1 MGYSEEAYK
10 KMIDLYNNHSHECG
24 SQIISTCPGKTP
36 TDCITYVINV
46 LSYAFEKSGDKAA
59 SSRVKELG
67 KYGTG
72 LAAYLVS
79 DRGWKAVYINPDV
92 NHPRDKK
99 YEHVKTYNEVKAKL
113 PYYNIPI
120 DHIVVNYTPTSK
132 SDPNF
137 VSFKGKGMS
146 VDPTDED
153 DSQMNELERSNSAW
167 GYREAEHILGSI
179 PLAWYTKH
187 IGIRWD
193 PNFMERR
200 TSKRSTGF
208 RVRLLFLQMHIRAL
222 TSIS

>member
-1 MGYSEEAYK
+1 
-10 KMIDLYNNHSHECG
+10 
-24 SQIISTCPGKTP
+24 
-36 TDCITYVINV
+36 
-46 LSYAFEKSGDKAA
+46 
-59 SSRVKELG
+59 
-67 KYGTG
+67 
-72 LAAYLVS
+72 VS

-153 DSQMNELERSNSAW
+153 DSQMNELRKIKFGMGISRGGTHTWLYSFGLVYEAHWDKVGPELYGTTDIEAFDWLSGAIVVPPDAYTSANFDK
-167 GYREAEHILGSI
+167 LGH
-179 PLAWYTKH
+179 AK
-187 IGIRWD
+187 
-193 PNFMERR
+193 
-200 TSKRSTGF
+200 GF
-208 RVRLLFLQMHIRAL
+208 SDYFRDLFK
-222 TSIS
+222 